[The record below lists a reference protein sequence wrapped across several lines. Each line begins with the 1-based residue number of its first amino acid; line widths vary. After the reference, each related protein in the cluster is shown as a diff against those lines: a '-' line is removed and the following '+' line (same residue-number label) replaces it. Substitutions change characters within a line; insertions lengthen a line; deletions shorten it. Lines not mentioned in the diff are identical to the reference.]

1 MAGVVRFTA
10 RRPAASV
17 ERRESIAGLQPIPSA
32 FGVMP
37 MRKWTSLTTAAAVIL
52 TSVGLSATPA
62 EARGRHHGGWG
73 HRHHDRIDA
82 GDVIGGLFVIGAI
95 ASIASAAR
103 NNNRDSEDRYDPPYH
118 HEPRDTD
125 YYVRPTSEAPPG
137 GEE

>member
-37 MRKWTSLTTAAAVIL
+37 MRKWTSLTTAAAVNL

-73 HRHHDRIDA
+73 HRHHDRTDA
-82 GDVIGGLFVIGAI
+82 GDHIGGPFAIAPLGAI
-95 ASIASAAR
+95 ARPATNTTLER
-103 NNNRDSEDRYDPPYH
+103 HDSDDPPPS
-118 HEPRDTD
+118 HEPRHT
-125 YYVRPTSEAPPG
+125 RH
-137 GEE
+137 